1 VLGLQ
6 ARIPCLLLSA
16 HFSQTDSIQE
26 SSRLSLVKDSEYTVN
41 SSTLPGLVDR
51 PVITTTEEARAE
63 EMERQGFPRLKIEF
77 KNTLGKV
84 GRPCPKIKSKER
96 AGAIAQE

>member
-1 VLGLQ
+1 
-6 ARIPCLLLSA
+6 
-16 HFSQTDSIQE
+16 
-26 SSRLSLVKDSEYTVN
+26 
-41 SSTLPGLVDR
+41 VDR